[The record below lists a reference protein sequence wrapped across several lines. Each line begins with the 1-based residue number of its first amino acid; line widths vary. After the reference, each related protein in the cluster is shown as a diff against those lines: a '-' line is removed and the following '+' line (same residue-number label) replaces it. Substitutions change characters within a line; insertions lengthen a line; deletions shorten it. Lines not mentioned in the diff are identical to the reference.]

1 MIALGLLVEAVAAIA
16 VVVGILLGDDGVGV
30 LWVGAAAALVGLLL
44 AMIGVGRARPP
55 LRPWRAAQPG
65 VPADRG

>member
-16 VVVGILLGDDGVGV
+16 VVVGLLLGDDGVGV
-30 LWVGAAAALVGLLL
+30 LWASVAVALVGLLV

-55 LRPWRAAQPG
+55 LRAWLTTQTGP
-65 VPADRG
+65 VDRS